1 MTPSIQK
8 IQFQMADVLMY
19 NVSQKVNFVLDYLSD
34 KSMPPYLYQN
44 VLEIEMV
51 ITRYHITD
59 LCCDFRH
66 NRSKNNDMINLSV
79 LLAMKSRN
87 RTTSANV
94 VTLCRT

>member
-44 VLEIEMV
+44 VLEIEMT
-51 ITRYHITD
+51 IIRYHITD
-59 LCCDFRH
+59 YCCNLRH
-66 NRSKNNDMINLSV
+66 NRSKNNDTINLSA
-79 LLAMKSRN
+79 LQPMKSRN
-87 RTTSANV
+87 RSENV
-94 VTLCRT
+94 VTSRRT

>member
-1 MTPSIQK
+1 
-8 IQFQMADVLMY
+8 MADVLMLQ
-19 NVSQKVNFVLDYLSD
+19 QKSKGQFCAGLSLSA
-34 KSMPPYLYQN
+34 KSMPPHLYPN

-66 NRSKNNDMINLSV
+66 NRSKNNDTINLSV